1 MCKQD
6 YTNTAIIMASI
17 YNWYENSCKDSQGE
31 DWINFG
37 RENIAKQFD
46 ITELEVQ
53 CLVDGFY
60 DCSENDYS
68 KTKTSDKIT
77 IDITDSDA
85 HDFLALASCEYGD
98 TIEWTYK
105 SDKGC
110 MIDVEFISA
119 VSLEDD

>member
-6 YTNTAIIMASI
+6 YTNTGIIMASI
-17 YNWYENSCKDSQGE
+17 YNWYKNSNKDCQGE

-53 CLVDGFY
+53 CLTDGFY
-60 DCSENDYS
+60 ECGFDDYL
-68 KTKTSDKIT
+68 KTNETQKIV

-85 HDFLALASCEYGD
+85 HDFLSLASDEYGD
-98 TIEWTYK
+98 TIEWSCK

-110 MIDVEFISA
+110 MIDVEFINTS
-119 VSLEDD
+119 SLDDD